1 MIFTLLFVVWTCV
14 LVAAWPATRILAM
27 TLFGAALILS
37 IALFLHH
44 MTDPLTLSF

>member
-1 MIFTLLFVVWTCV
+1 MIFMLLFAVWTCV
-14 LVAAWPATRILAM
+14 LAAAWLATRIVAM

-44 MTDPLTLSF
+44 MTDPLALSF